1 MKAKDAQESGR
12 SDKKKTGL
20 WRLKAHP
27 WAGFWMQFA
36 GHTRLGRLA
45 TRLAGA
51 FAPAY
56 KGRRYLARLN
66 SHGYFSPSASIQG
79 RFSAGEH
86 VFIGDRVV
94 VYESGGGEVRLGD
107 RVYLHQ
113 DNVIQSHDDGRVI
126 IGADTHI
133 QTRCFFSACVGS
145 ITIGTHVQ
153 IAPHCGFYSYNHG
166 IAAEQLMRMQPLRT
180 KGGIVL
186 EDDVWLGFGVIVLD
200 GVRIGAGAVIG
211 AGSIVTRDVP
221 SNAVAVGSPARVI
234 SSRGD
239 A

>member
-1 MKAKDAQESGR
+1 MNAKDVQDSVG
-12 SDKKKTGL
+12 SDKKKNGL
-20 WRLKAHP
+20 RRLKAHP

-36 GHTRLGRLA
+36 GYRLLGRLA

-56 KGRRYLARLN
+56 KGRHYLARLN
-66 SHGYFSPSASIQG
+66 SRGYFSPTAAIQG
-79 RFSAGEH
+79 FFSAGQH
-86 VFIGDRVV
+86 VFVGDRVV

-107 RVYLHQ
+107 RVSLHQ
-113 DNVIQSHDDGRVI
+113 DNIIQSNNGGRVI

-133 QTRCFFSACVGS
+133 QARCFFSACLGS
-145 ITIGTHVQ
+145 ITIGAHVQ
-153 IAPHCGFYSYNHG
+153 VAPHCAFYSYNHG
-166 IAAEQLMRMQPLRT
+166 MVAGQLMRKQPLQT

-211 AGSIVTRDVP
+211 AGSIVTRDIP

-239 A
+239 V